1 MRVLTHH
8 TGRGAEAQL
17 TLGEETWPI
26 AVVPRVPAD
35 LAAQARPHHACPH
48 MRGLS
53 TPVDLWRA
61 VLADV
66 LGRLAQTA
74 AGLSALVALAPQRP
88 GGHPARGRPAALP
101 ASGPCPARGCPHA
114 PAARRHEGRRERSG
128 RCRQSAA
135 RH

>member
-74 AGLSALVALAPQRP
+74 AGLSALVATPSAVDPPPSGLGAVS
-88 GGHPARGRPAALP
+88 GAWMPARSGRPAA
-101 ASGPCPARGCPHA
+101 RGTTGGCLGRMTA
-114 PAARRHEGRRERSG
+114 PLGGSNRSV
-128 RCRQSAA
+128 
-135 RH
+135 